1 MCWNLYYLKIVD
13 DEKVMKFERNF
24 EKGELALIEEC
35 NQILGN
41 FNSFCDYY
49 TMLINS
55 LKELKDYIK
64 KIETSEYRITSPF
77 EKKHTIVETNIRV
90 VDFIGMFKNY
100 LDYYEVQVKH
110 VYGEKSDELKDFK
123 RKCSSFFDKY
133 FEYIFLYNLRHYSV
147 HYRLPVTKVISKFE
161 DKKRTFYIEKDKLKE
176 WSGWKATI
184 KKDINNLEED
194 IELSQFIKKI
204 ETIISELNHELS
216 YYNTPEVLGA
226 IKIMK
231 KYVRPRETP
240 YIVKVM
246 KSKNNNPNFE
256 TKSMIDD
263 YFLATNNI
271 LKLGITSCEV
281 FSKEYGFQFFDPFN
295 LIFTKEEKEKFGFE

>member
-184 KKDINNLEED
+184 KKDINKDSVENKNKKVANTTKTKKA
-194 IELSQFIKKI
+194 ELTTK
-204 ETIISELNHELS
+204 T
-216 YYNTPEVLGA
+216 
-226 IKIMK
+226 
-231 KYVRPRETP
+231 
-240 YIVKVM
+240 
-246 KSKNNNPNFE
+246 KSKTTSGKKKTTNATKKGPTKNNTNNN
-256 TKSMIDD
+256 K
-263 YFLATNNI
+263 
-271 LKLGITSCEV
+271 
-281 FSKEYGFQFFDPFN
+281 
-295 LIFTKEEKEKFGFE
+295 